1 MNNIKIGIRD
11 VIKDLDINKNKVEFI
26 NDLNL
31 FLNVIAFNDSEK
43 DYYETVKE
51 NIDDYMGKWEVD
63 FDKNF
68 FIISKY
74 IKSRKLP
81 YKIAKDEG
89 FDQIKSEKFIISMLV
104 EMYAMK
110 LIIENNRNLKD
121 ELNRFICN
129 ELNENGLKVIEK
141 DIILNDLDY
150 LFKDNKLFSICRENL
165 SKRQDEIN
173 LSLNKLINVVSK
185 RRNIT
190 LQLSYDMG
198 KNIHE
203 DIGIEDKLTQVYKEE
218 NIELKNQI
226 DKLKKDLELNNVL
239 LSEFLDKEIELKNEI
254 NKLQSY
260 AMELTSYGEEQ
271 YSKAL
276 IDLVK
281 LMNDSTNG
289 NLLDRLY
296 CYSKGHE
303 EKNLMFIAKN
313 LFNVFRQLGIF
324 PREITKI
331 GEDVIIEEYSFYNY
345 RLNKDISDIKLC
357 EGEIV
362 YPAWFY
368 NNKEIL
374 KPYVKIKG
382 E

>member
-31 FLNVIAFNDSEK
+31 FLNVIAFNNSEK
-43 DYYETVKE
+43 DYYETIKE
-51 NIDDYMGKWEVD
+51 NIADYMGNWDVD
-63 FDKNF
+63 IDKNF

-110 LIIENNRNLKD
+110 LIIENNKNSKE

-129 ELNENGLKVIEK
+129 ELNKNGLKVSEK

-165 SKRQDEIN
+165 LKRQDEIN
-173 LSLNKLINVVSK
+173 LSLNKLIYVVSK
-185 RRNIT
+185 RRNIN

-198 KNIHE
+198 KNTYKN
-203 DIGIEDKLTQVYKEE
+203 IGSEDKLTQVYKEE
-218 NIELKNQI
+218 NINLKNEI
-226 DKLKKDLELNNVL
+226 DKLKKDLELNNLL
-239 LSEFLDKEIELKNEI
+239 LSEFLDKEIEFKNEI

-296 CYSKGHE
+296 CYSKGNE

-313 LFNVFRQLGIF
+313 LFNVFRQLGIS
-324 PREITKI
+324 PRETTKI

-374 KPYVKIKG
+374 KPYVNIKG